1 MRPNPGIWLGGVTSS
16 ALLHLGLAAL
26 LLWSLRPDT
35 VDQQPSPQS
44 ELQLQAYRVPYSQ
57 AVPQPPQADPAAQSE
72 ASGEGVAA
80 GAMPQSK
87 AQSLPPPSS
96 QVEQARPSS
105 TVVTATQDPAPQAKP
120 LAADASPL
128 TPATPPSD
136 QLTATTAPAALPIAE
151 AALPVMLA
159 SLASQPTPVELTEAV
174 FQPSTAAT
182 LVPAAQRL
190 TTATPTSTP
199 SRQHL
204 PDTSP
209 LSETQ
214 VAPNLATPLAAT
226 ARPLATAKPN
236 SMPSHE
242 QAPDTTKLIEHSP
255 APVSAALFEPEVPH
269 IKAALAFSGDG
280 ADQADPV
287 SLAAF
292 QSFMMPGDIAAS
304 GDPLRDGVAGIL
316 AAVPCSRLQVMFD
329 PETATLNLR
338 GHLPENGLRTPV
350 LAALQAQMGAD
361 IQVSD
366 QMKILPR
373 PQCGALAGISNVGL
387 PQSTDQ
393 ITNPRLI
400 GADTHARVLDYTGG
414 ERMFF
419 DLTAPD
425 YDAYVYVDYFDAG
438 GAVLHLSPNNAVPLT
453 LTPAQ
458 SRLRVG
464 AKSEGDIG
472 LQITV
477 GPPYGQ
483 EITVAFAASHQ
494 LYPGLR
500 PFSEE
505 ALSYLIWLSERVA
518 EARASHPDF
527 KGEWVYFFVSTAAQ

>member
-1 MRPNPGIWLGGVTSS
+1 MRPNSGIWLGGVTGS
-16 ALLHLGLAAL
+16 ALLHLGFAAL
-26 LLWSLRPDT
+26 LLWSLRPEP

-44 ELQLQAYRVPYSQ
+44 ELQMQAYRVPRSE
-57 AVPQPPQADPAAQSE
+57 AVPQQPQADPAAQSD
-72 ASGEGVAA
+72 AKGEGMAA
-80 GAMPQSK
+80 GAVPQSQ

-96 QVEQARPSS
+96 QVDQTRPSS
-105 TVVTATQDPAPQAKP
+105 IAVTATQDPAPQAKP
-120 LAADASPL
+120 LTAEANPL
-128 TPATPPSD
+128 TPAALPSD
-136 QLTATTAPAALPIAE
+136 QLAATATPAAIPIAE
-151 AALPVMLA
+151 AALPVVLA
-159 SLASQPTPVELTEAV
+159 SLASQPTPVELAQAV
-174 FQPSTAAT
+174 VQPSTAAT
-182 LVPAAQRL
+182 LVPAAQSL
-190 TTATPTSTP
+190 TTTNPTSTP
-199 SRQHL
+199 SPQQR

-209 LSETQ
+209 LSETL
-214 VAPNLATPLAAT
+214 VAPNKATPLDAT
-226 ARPLATAKPN
+226 AQPLATAKPN
-236 SMPSHE
+236 SMPSRE
-242 QAPDTTKLIEHSP
+242 QAPEATNLTEHPP
-255 APVSAALFEPEVPH
+255 APVSAAVSKPEVPH

-292 QSFMMPGDIAAS
+292 QSFMMPGDIAATE
-304 GDPLRDGVAGIL
+304 DPLRDGVAGIL
-316 AAVPCSRLQVMFD
+316 AAIPCSRLQVQFD

-338 GHLPENGLRTPV
+338 GHLPENGLRAPV
-350 LAALQAQMGAD
+350 LAALQAQMGTD
-361 IQVSD
+361 IRVSD

-393 ITNPRLI
+393 ITNPQMI

-438 GAVLHLSPNNAVPLT
+438 GTVLHLSPNDAVPLT
-453 LTPAQ
+453 LTHAQ
-458 SRLRVG
+458 NRLRVG

-483 EITVAFAASHQ
+483 EIAVAFAASHP
-494 LYPGLR
+494 LYSGLR
-500 PFSEE
+500 PISEE
-505 ALSYLIWLSERVA
+505 AASYLTWLSERVA
-518 EARASHPDF
+518 EARASHPGF

>member
-1 MRPNPGIWLGGVTSS
+1 MRPNPSIWLGGVTGS

-26 LLWSLRPDT
+26 LLWSLRPDP

-44 ELQLQAYRVPYSQ
+44 ELQMQSYRVPRSE
-57 AVPQPPQADPAAQSE
+57 AVPQQPQADPAAQSD
-72 ASGEGVAA
+72 AKGEGMAA
-80 GAMPQSK
+80 GAVPQSQ

-120 LAADASPL
+120 LATEANSL
-128 TPATPPSD
+128 TPAAPPSD
-136 QLTATTAPAALPIAE
+136 QIAATAAPTSAPIAE
-151 AALPVMLA
+151 TALPVVLA
-159 SLASQPTPVELTEAV
+159 SLVSQPTSVALSQAV
-174 FQPSTAAT
+174 IQPSTAAA
-182 LVPAAQRL
+182 LVPAAQSL
-190 TTATPTSTP
+190 TTANPTSTP
-199 SRQHL
+199 SPQQR
-204 PDTSP
+204 PDPSP
-209 LSETQ
+209 LGETM
-214 VAPNLATPLAAT
+214 VAPNKATPLDAT
-226 ARPLATAKPN
+226 AQSLATAKPN
-236 SMPSHE
+236 SMPSRE
-242 QAPDTTKLIEHSP
+242 QAPETTNLTEHPP
-255 APVSAALFEPEVPH
+255 APVSAALSEPEVPH
-269 IKAALAFSGDG
+269 IKAALAFSGDD
-280 ADQADPV
+280 ADRADPV

-316 AAVPCSRLQVMFD
+316 AAVPCSRLQVQFD

-338 GHLPENGLRTPV
+338 GHLPENGLRAPV

-393 ITNPRLI
+393 ITNPRMI

-438 GAVLHLSPNNAVPLT
+438 GTVLHLSPNDAVPLT
-453 LTPAQ
+453 LTHAQ
-458 SRLRVG
+458 NRLRVG

-483 EITVAFAASHQ
+483 EIAVAFAASHP
-494 LYPGLR
+494 LYSGLR
-500 PFSEE
+500 PISEE
-505 ALSYLIWLSERVA
+505 AASYLTWLSERVA
-518 EARASHPDF
+518 EARASHPGF

>member
-1 MRPNPGIWLGGVTSS
+1 MRPNPGIWLGGVTGS
-16 ALLHLGLAAL
+16 ALTHLGFAAL
-26 LLWSLRPDT
+26 LLWSLRPDP
-35 VDQQPSPQS
+35 VDKQPSPQS
-44 ELQLQAYRVPYSQ
+44 ELQMQAYRVPRSE
-57 AVPQPPQADPAAQSE
+57 AVPREPQLDPAAQSD
-72 ASGEGVAA
+72 AKGEDMAA
-80 GAMPQSK
+80 GAVPQSQ
-87 AQSLPPPSS
+87 AQNLPPPSS
-96 QVEQARPSS
+96 QLEQARPSS

-120 LAADASPL
+120 LAANANLL
-128 TPATPPSD
+128 TPAAPPSN
-136 QLTATTAPAALPIAE
+136 QLAATAAPAATPIAE
-151 AALPVMLA
+151 AALPVLLA
-159 SLASQPTPVELTEAV
+159 SLASQPPPVALVQALI
-174 FQPSTAAT
+174 QPSTAAT
-182 LVPAAQRL
+182 LVPAAQSL
-190 TTATPTSTP
+190 TTAIPTSTP
-199 SRQHL
+199 TPQHL

-209 LSETQ
+209 LGETL
-214 VAPNLATPLAAT
+214 VAPNQATPLDAT
-226 ARPLATAKPN
+226 AQPLAIAKPN
-236 SMPSHE
+236 SMPSRE
-242 QAPDTTKLIEHSP
+242 QAPKTTDLTEHPP
-255 APVSAALFEPEVPH
+255 APVSAVLSKPEVPH

-292 QSFMMPGDIAAS
+292 QSFMMPGDIATS
-304 GDPLRDGVAGIL
+304 EDPLRDGVAGIL
-316 AAVPCSRLQVMFD
+316 TAVPCSRLQVQFD

-338 GHLPENGLRTPV
+338 GHLPENGLRAPV

-438 GAVLHLSPNNAVPLT
+438 GAVLHLSPNDAVPLT

-458 SRLRVG
+458 NRLRVG
-464 AKSEGDIG
+464 AKADGDIG

-483 EITVAFAASHQ
+483 EIAVAFAASHP

-505 ALSYLIWLSERVA
+505 AASYLTWLSERVA

>member
-1 MRPNPGIWLGGVTSS
+1 MRPSPGIWLGGVTGS

-26 LLWSLRPDT
+26 LLWSLRPDP
-35 VDQQPSPQS
+35 VDQQPSQQS
-44 ELQLQAYRVPYSQ
+44 ELQMQSYRVPRSE
-57 AVPQPPQADPAAQSE
+57 AVPSEPQSESAAQSE
-72 ASGEGVAA
+72 TKGESMAA
-80 GAMPQSK
+80 GAVPQSQ

-96 QVEQARPSS
+96 QLEQARPSS
-105 TVVTATQDPAPQAKP
+105 TVVTATQDPAPQAEP
-120 LAADASPL
+120 LATEASPL
-128 TPATPPSD
+128 TPAAAQSD
-136 QLTATTAPAALPIAE
+136 PLAATAAPAATPIAE
-151 AALPVMLA
+151 AALPVVLA
-159 SLASQPTPVELTEAV
+159 SLASQPTPVALAQAV
-174 FQPSTAAT
+174 IQPSTATT
-182 LVPAAQRL
+182 LVPAAQSL
-190 TTATPTSTP
+190 TTASPISTP
-199 SRQHL
+199 SQQQR

-209 LSETQ
+209 VSETL
-214 VAPNLATPLAAT
+214 VAPNKATPLDAA
-226 ARPLATAKPN
+226 AQPLATAKPN
-236 SMPSHE
+236 SAPSRE
-242 QAPDTTKLIEHSP
+242 QAPDPTTLTEHSP
-255 APVSAALFEPEVPH
+255 APVSATLFEPEVPH

-338 GHLPENGLRTPV
+338 GHLPENGLRAPV

-438 GAVLHLSPNNAVPLT
+438 GMVLHLSPNDSVPLT

-458 SRLRVG
+458 NRLRVG
-464 AKSEGDIG
+464 AKTDGDIG

-483 EITVAFAASHQ
+483 EIAVAFAASHQ
-494 LYPGLR
+494 LYPGFR

-505 ALSYLIWLSERVA
+505 AASYLAWLSERVA
-518 EARASHPDF
+518 EARSSHPDF
-527 KGEWVYFFVSTAAQ
+527 KGEWVYFFVSTTAQ